1 LEQGTKRSIPY
12 IKKILHQFQLD
23 TDSHTM
29 TLKAL
34 EIIDKHL
41 LKDGIGLN
49 DALIAATA
57 IEHNS
62 TLLTLDQKHL
72 GKIAEVKLYT
82 LF

>member
-1 LEQGTKRSIPY
+1 
-12 IKKILHQFQLD
+12 
-23 TDSHTM
+23 M